1 MLLQPLIL
9 VHLSGILFFA
19 LLFYT
24 FIPGIGAFA
33 IRSSWRK
40 FRHSLAESAIYTPLD
55 YRELRKAEAESSAE
69 KRRYR
74 FFGHLQAMQGDNT
87 IWVSDGKVSVS
98 ADLERVFVYV
108 LSEESSWVESGYTEY
123 PVQPP
128 RKVLWEKISSL
139 PEYTQIFLSGE
150 LEWRDKRGVFKNSA
164 EHPLLVIIYEGEPQ
178 NVLIRAA
185 WSGRQKNEYWNS
197 LTPGSLTL
205 GSFSLFIYFY
215 ILMSFPKLLLPAIIA
230 LSFSL
235 IPVVPL
241 FPPAVLF
248 YYYYRGFW
256 KRGRVLRAQR
266 DLIRVPLMHFHHQ
279 EEIFDT
285 NSMLRQAALLKT
297 GERYL
302 MTKFQGLEEMTSQA
316 DDRSIHFIQPS
327 LPPKLIGHKY
337 YLFSNEELQR
347 PSDPM
352 AEMIAVPGSPFLLVA
367 ECEKRAGRYELL
379 GLSILAVGIG
389 ITELLVFVLFSFL
402 LV

>member
-9 VHLSGILFFA
+9 LHLSGILFFA
-19 LLFYT
+19 LLFYA

-40 FRHSLAESAIYTPLD
+40 FRSRLSESAIYTPLD
-55 YRELRKAEAESSAE
+55 YRELRQAEAESSSE
-69 KRRYR
+69 ERIYR
-74 FFGHLQAMQGDNT
+74 FFGHLQAMQGDNI

-98 ADLERVFVYV
+98 ADLERVFVYI
-108 LSEESSWVESGYTEY
+108 LSEESSWIEGGYREY

-150 LEWRDKRGVFKNSA
+150 LDCRDKRGVFKNSA
-164 EHPLLVIIYEGEPQ
+164 EYPLLVIIYEGEPK

-185 WSGRQKNEYWNS
+185 WSGRQKNEFWNS
-197 LTPGSLTL
+197 LTPGSLAL

-230 LSFSL
+230 LSLSL

-248 YYYYRGFW
+248 YYYYRDFW
-256 KRGRVLRAQR
+256 KKGRVLRAQR
-266 DLIRVPLMHFHHQ
+266 DLIRVPLMHFHHH
-279 EEIFDT
+279 EEKIDT
-285 NSMLRQAALLKT
+285 NSMLRQAAPLKT
-297 GERYL
+297 GEQYL
-302 MTKFQGLEEMTSQA
+302 MTRFQSLEEITSQA
-316 DDRSIHFIQPS
+316 DNRSIHWIQPS
-327 LPPKLIGHKY
+327 LPRKLVGHNY
-337 YLFSNEELQR
+337 YLFSNEELRR

-352 AEMIAVPGSPFLLVA
+352 AEMIAIPGSPFLLVA
-367 ECEKRAGRYELL
+367 ECEKRAVRYELL

>member
-9 VHLSGILFFA
+9 LHLSGILFFA
-19 LLFYT
+19 LLFYAL
-24 FIPGIGAFA
+24 IPGIGAFA
-33 IRSSWRK
+33 IRSSWRN
-40 FRHSLAESAIYTPLD
+40 FRRRLTESAIYTPLD
-55 YRELRKAEAESSAE
+55 YRELRKAETESGAEE
-69 KRRYR
+69 RRYR

-108 LSEESSWVESGYTEY
+108 LSEESSWVESEY
-123 PVQPP
+123 REHPVQPP

-150 LEWRDKRGVFKNSA
+150 LEWQDKRGVFKNSA
-164 EHPLLVIIYEGEPQ
+164 EQPLLVIIYEGEPQ

-215 ILMSFPKLLLPAIIA
+215 ILMSFPKLLFPAIIA
-230 LSFSL
+230 LSLSL
-235 IPVVPL
+235 SPVLPL

-248 YYYYRGFW
+248 YYYYRVFW

-279 EEIFDT
+279 EGSFGT
-285 NSMLRQAALLKT
+285 NSSVRQTAFLKT

-302 MTKFQGLEEMTSQA
+302 MTRFRNLEEMRSQVDTKA
-316 DDRSIHFIQPS
+316 IHFIQPS
-327 LPPKLIGHKY
+327 LPPRLIGPRY

-367 ECEKRAGRYELL
+367 ECEKRAVRYEVL

-389 ITELLVFVLFSFL
+389 ITELLVFVLFTIL

>member
-1 MLLQPLIL
+1 MLLQPQIL
-9 VHLSGILFFA
+9 AHLSGILFFA
-19 LLFYT
+19 LLFYA

-33 IRSSWRK
+33 IRSRWRK
-40 FRHSLAESAIYTPLD
+40 FRHRLTDSAIYTPLD
-55 YRELRKAEAESSAE
+55 YRELRRAEAESSAE
-69 KRRYR
+69 KRKYR

-87 IWVSDGKVSVS
+87 IWISDGKVSVS

-108 LSEESSWVESGYTEY
+108 LSEESSWVDSGYREY

-139 PEYTQIFLSGE
+139 PEYTQIFMSGE

-230 LSFSL
+230 LSLSL

-266 DLIRVPLMHFHHQ
+266 DLIRMPLMHFHHQ
-279 EEIFDT
+279 VESIET
-285 NSMLRQAALLKT
+285 NSMLKQSVHLKT
-297 GERYL
+297 GEQYL
-302 MTKFQGLEEMTSQA
+302 MTRFQSLEEMNSQA
-316 DDRSIHFIQPS
+316 DNGSIHFIQPS
-327 LPPKLIGHKY
+327 LPRKLIGHTY
-337 YLFSNEELQR
+337 YLFSNEELKR

-352 AEMIAVPGSPFLLVA
+352 AEIIAVPGSPFLLVT
-367 ECEKRAGRYELL
+367 ECEKLAVRYELL
-379 GLSILAVGIG
+379 GLGILAVGIG

>member
-9 VHLSGILFFA
+9 LHLLGILFFA
-19 LLFYT
+19 LLFYI

-33 IRSSWRK
+33 IRRSWRK
-40 FRHSLAESAIYTPLD
+40 FRRSLTESATYTPLN
-55 YRELRKAEAESSAE
+55 YRELRNAENEGSAE
-69 KRRYR
+69 ERKYR

-98 ADLERVFVYV
+98 ADLERVFVYI
-108 LSEESSWVESGYTEY
+108 LSEESSQVESGYREY

-139 PEYTQIFLSGE
+139 PEYTQVFLSGE
-150 LEWRDKRGVFKNSA
+150 LEWRDKRGVFRNSA
-164 EHPLLVIIYEGEPQ
+164 EHPLLVLIYEGKPQ

-215 ILMSFPKLLLPAIIA
+215 ILMSFPKLLLPAVIA
-230 LSFSL
+230 LSLSL
-235 IPVVPL
+235 IPVLPL

-248 YYYYRGFW
+248 YYYYRTFW

-266 DLIRVPLMHFHHQ
+266 DLIRVPLMHFYHQ
-279 EEIFDT
+279 EESSET
-285 NSMLRQAALLKT
+285 YSMLRQVALLPT

-302 MTKFQGLEEMTSQA
+302 MRRFQSLEEMTSQA
-316 DDRSIHFIQPS
+316 DNISIHFIQPS
-327 LPPKLIGHKY
+327 LPWKLIGYMY

-367 ECEKRAGRYELL
+367 ECEKRAVRYELL

>member
-9 VHLSGILFFA
+9 LHLSGILFFA
-19 LLFYT
+19 LLFYA

-33 IRSSWRK
+33 IRRSWRR
-40 FRHSLAESAIYTPLD
+40 FRHSLTASATYTPLD
-55 YRELRKAEAESSAE
+55 YRELRKAEAESRVE
-69 KRRYR
+69 ERKYR

-98 ADLERVFVYV
+98 ADLERVFVYI
-108 LSEESSWVESGYTEY
+108 LSEESTWVESGYREY
-123 PVQPP
+123 PVNPP

-150 LEWRDKRGVFKNSA
+150 LEWRDNRGVFKNST
-164 EHPLLVIIYEGEPQ
+164 EHPLLVIIYEGEPHD
-178 NVLIRAA
+178 VLIRAV

-197 LTPGSLTL
+197 FTPGSLTL

-230 LSFSL
+230 LSLSL

-248 YYYYRGFW
+248 YYYYRDFW
-256 KRGRVLRAQR
+256 KRGRVLRDQR

-279 EEIFDT
+279 EESSETI
-285 NSMLRQAALLKT
+285 SMLRQVALLKT

-302 MTKFQGLEEMTSQA
+302 M
-316 DDRSIHFIQPS
+316 R
-327 LPPKLIGHKY
+327 
-337 YLFSNEELQR
+337 
-347 PSDPM
+347 
-352 AEMIAVPGSPFLLVA
+352 
-367 ECEKRAGRYELL
+367 
-379 GLSILAVGIG
+379 
-389 ITELLVFVLFSFL
+389 
-402 LV
+402 